1 MSAKYLSHPSVTH
14 VAARLAE
21 AGHPHEV
28 MALTDTARSAQEAAA
43 ALGVEVGAI
52 VKTLMFVH
60 GDDDRPVMALVAG
73 DRQCDAAA
81 LAISVGSAAPCRRP
95 DAARVKAATGYAIGG
110 VSPIGLPQDLPVFID
125 SSLFRFDV
133 VWSAAGHPHCVFQ
146 ATPQQ
151 LQALCGGT
159 VSDAIAPGGNAA
171 GGITPGG

>member
-28 MALTDTARSAQEAAA
+28 TALADTARSAQEAAA
-43 ALGVEVGAI
+43 ALQVEVGAI

-95 DAARVKAATGYAIGG
+95 DATRVKATTGYAIGG
-110 VSPIGLPQDLPVFID
+110 VSPIGLPGDLTIFMD
-125 SSLFRFDV
+125 SSLLRFPV
-133 VWSAAGHPHCVFQ
+133 VWAAAGHPHCVFQ
-146 ATPQQ
+146 AAPA
-151 LQALCGGT
+151 AL
-159 VSDAIAPGGNAA
+159 AA
-171 GGITPGG
+171 LASATLTDEISISG

>member
-1 MSAKYLSHPSVTH
+1 MSDRYLSHPSVRH
-14 VAARLAE
+14 VVGRLAE
-21 AGHPHEV
+21 AAHQHDV
-28 MALTDTARSAQEAAA
+28 IALSDTARSAQEASA

-60 GDDDRPVMALVAG
+60 GEDDDPVIALVAG
-73 DRQCDAAA
+73 DRQCDTAA
-81 LAISVGSAAPCRRP
+81 LAISVGSTAPCRRP

-110 VSPIGLPQDLPVFID
+110 VSPIGLPDGLPVFID
-125 SSLFRFDV
+125 SSLFRFAA

-159 VSDAIAPGGNAA
+159 VSEAIAA
-171 GGITPGG
+171 GG